1 MNTFCVL
8 SYNLVWMDTIIIHL
22 RCWPLC
28 SVLAHHHS
36 LSHLVWG
43 LTPWNGMQRQAESI
57 KRRPQLHQ
65 PCDLPCSPVFV
76 STVSGCPTLLTT
88 VIHGKV
94 HQGTLTLSFSRL
106 QMFSF
111 HLSPPL
117 DRSFFFFCICIC
129 ICSILCGLP
138 SVLLLGGE
146 ILPQK
151 IYQDQPI
158 SLTALSPVSMSPAFP
173 PFRFMAFQ

>member
-36 LSHLVWG
+36 LSHLVCR

-106 QMFSF
+106 QTFPF

-117 DRSFFFFCICIC
+117 DRSFFLHLHLHLLHSLWSSL
-129 ICSILCGLP
+129 CSTTRWRDSASENIPRPAHQSDGPL
-138 SVLLLGGE
+138 S
-146 ILPQK
+146 
-151 IYQDQPI
+151 
-158 SLTALSPVSMSPAFP
+158 SLDVSCFSPL
-173 PFRFMAFQ
+173 